1 LDQAGAL
8 SGSCYSNA
16 HSHTTSN
23 GKLSSALDLLPAGS
37 SVEYSKVMTHVKKWV
52 RTRHAILFRMSNR
65 TVQVAFFDGTE
76 LGMSCLGKTV
86 SFVDKEGNRD
96 VFSLADI
103 ATSGRSDVSKRLKYT
118 KDILY
123 QIISGARR

>member
-1 LDQAGAL
+1 MDQAGPL
-8 SGSCYSNA
+8 SGSCYSKA
-16 HSHTTSN
+16 HSHATSN
-23 GKLSSALDLLPAGS
+23 GKMSSSLDLQPTGS
-37 SVEYSKVMTHVKKWV
+37 SVEYGKVMTHVKKWV

-86 SFVDKEGNRD
+86 SFVDKVGNRD
-96 VFSLADI
+96 VFSLSDI